1 VRRAELVFAAGLV
14 VAGLVFLQE
23 ALRLPTGWT
32 PSGPGPGF
40 FPFWLA
46 TGFTLTG
53 LVVLARTW
61 KASHDPTK
69 SFAPPGAWKRVLVV
83 FLPMVGVVAFLHT
96 LGIYLGG
103 GLYLAAYAR
112 FVGRHRWPL
121 VLAVSIGVPL
131 VLFFVFERWFV
142 MPLPKGTVLEWWLY
156 GRR

>member
-1 VRRAELVFAAGLV
+1 MFAAGLV
-14 VAGLVFLQE
+14 VAGLVFLRE

-53 LVVLARTW
+53 LVVLGRTW
-61 KASHDPTK
+61 INNQDPAK
-69 SFAPPGAWKRVLVV
+69 RFAPLDAWKRVLVV
-83 FLPMVGVVAFLHT
+83 FLPMVAVVAFLPT

-121 VLAVSIGVPL
+121 VLALSIGVPL
-131 VLFFVFERWFV
+131 ALFFVFERWFL
-142 MPLPKGTVLEWWLY
+142 MPLPKGTALEWWLY